1 MSTTQRPDGWA
12 ITSPRSD
19 RVKRI
24 AALSGRSARRRQGRF
39 RVEGPQAVRSLLQ
52 HHPELVRELYVTAE
66 GASAHPDIL
75 DLADAGTAGPR
86 EIDPTI
92 LRAMTRGEEDSGAAA
107 MASPQGVLAVA
118 EQPSTPLEAVL
129 SALPDGPVT
138 VLVLHGIQDPG
149 NAGTLIR
156 AADASGA
163 HAVLATTGTVD
174 LTSPKVVRSATGSL
188 FHLPVVSGIEPEQL
202 RPALHEAGISL
213 LATSGYAESD
223 LYMTDL
229 PPRSAW
235 IMGNEA
241 RGLPRRI
248 IESADLAVRIPL
260 AGDAESLN
268 VAIAATV
275 CLFETLRRR

>member
-1 MSTTQRPDGWA
+1 MSTTGRPDSWA

-24 AALSGRSARRRQGRF
+24 AALSGRSARRRHGRF

-52 HHPELVRELYVTAE
+52 HRAQAVRELYVTFD
-66 GASAHPDIL
+66 GADAAPEIL
-75 DLADAGTAGPR
+75 DLAETSGITAR
-86 EIDPTI
+86 EVSSEI
-92 LRAMTRGEEDSGAAA
+92 LRAMTRGEDPADG

-118 EQPSTPLEAVL
+118 DIAQRSLTDVLTGLPS
-129 SALPDGPVT
+129 GPAT
-138 VLVLHGIQDPG
+138 VLVLHEVQDPG
-149 NAGTLIR
+149 NVGTLIR

-163 HAVLATTGTVD
+163 DAVLATTGTAD
-174 LTSPKVVRSATGSL
+174 FHAPKVVRSATGSL
-188 FHLPVVSGIEPEQL
+188 FHLPVVTGIAPEALFSEL
-202 RPALHEAGISL
+202 RDAGVSV

-223 LYMTDL
+223 LYAAKL
-229 PPRSAW
+229 PSRSAW
-235 IMGNEA
+235 VMGNEA
-241 RGLPRRI
+241 RGLP
-248 IESADLAVRIPL
+248 ESVLADADLAVRIPL